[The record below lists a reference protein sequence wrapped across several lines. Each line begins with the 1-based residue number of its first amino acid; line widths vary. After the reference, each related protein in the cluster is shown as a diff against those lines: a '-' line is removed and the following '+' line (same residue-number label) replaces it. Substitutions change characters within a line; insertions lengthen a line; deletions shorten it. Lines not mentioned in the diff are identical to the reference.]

1 MLLERSHE
9 GVLVLRGL
17 EATVA
22 ELGAGVDELQLD
34 VFESLTLGVHQEGLK
49 EKGKTSKR
57 FPCDGTNYA
66 TEQVISKNQ
75 TNALTSRSLGQLRK
89 NRTFRQLCPDQ
100 SRHRSSL

>member
-34 VFESLTLGVHQEGLK
+34 VFESLTLGVYQEGLK

-57 FPCDGTNYA
+57 FPCDGTDLT
-66 TEQVISKNQ
+66 TEQIIYKI
-75 TNALTSRSLGQLRK
+75 
-89 NRTFRQLCPDQ
+89 RQMP
-100 SRHRSSL
+100 

>member
-9 GVLVLRGL
+9 GVLVQRSL
-17 EATVA
+17 EATVT

-57 FPCDGTNYA
+57 FPCDGTDLA
-66 TEQVISKNQ
+66 T
-75 TNALTSRSLGQLRK
+75 
-89 NRTFRQLCPDQ
+89 
-100 SRHRSSL
+100 

>member
-34 VFESLTLGVHQEGLK
+34 VLQGLTLGVDQERLEDK
-49 EKGKTSKR
+49 KAR
-57 FPCDGTNYA
+57 LYLDCLHND
-66 TEQVISKNQ
+66 
-75 TNALTSRSLGQLRK
+75 
-89 NRTFRQLCPDQ
+89 
-100 SRHRSSL
+100 

>member
-34 VFESLTLGVHQEGLK
+34 VLQGLTLGVDQERLEDKKKQGFIK
-49 EKGKTSKR
+49 K
-57 FPCDGTNYA
+57 PP
-66 TEQVISKNQ
+66 Q
-75 TNALTSRSLGQLRK
+75 
-89 NRTFRQLCPDQ
+89 
-100 SRHRSSL
+100 